1 MTSWAV
7 VCGAGYG
14 KGALVDANRVEA
26 RIQRLEELIERLD
39 EVRRAGEDAYLADE
53 QQRAATERWLQVAVQ
68 ICIDLGTQ
76 LVTEQSARPPSD
88 YADVFTILGQ
98 KGVIPSQLAQRLAD
112 AAKQRNL
119 IVHLYLE
126 IDDRSVFASLAHLD
140 DLREFG
146 STVEGLAHS
155 EDDSTGD

>member
-1 MTSWAV
+1 
-7 VCGAGYG
+7 
-14 KGALVDANRVEA
+14 LVDVNRVEA

-39 EVRRAGEDAYLADE
+39 EVRQAGEEAYLADQ

-68 ICIDLGTQ
+68 VCIDLGTQ

-88 YADVFTILGQ
+88 YADVFTILGE
-98 KGVIPSQLAQRLAD
+98 KKVIPSDLSQRLSD

-126 IDDRSVFASLAHLD
+126 IDDRAVFASLGHLD
-140 DLREFG
+140 DLREFAACLERL
-146 STVEGLAHS
+146 THS
-155 EDDSTGD
+155 DDPDA